1 MRVAL
6 VHDDLVQ
13 WGGAEKV
20 LVALTEV
27 FPDAPIFTSV
37 FDRNNQLI
45 TSKFSNKKIITSFI
59 QKIPGWRS
67 LYRPLLPL
75 YPLAFEQFD
84 FTEYDLV
91 ISQTTKFAKA
101 IITKPETKHI
111 CIIHTPPRFLWHL
124 PSDKN
129 PFWLQPF
136 LSYLRVFDQIVSK
149 RVDHFIAGSY
159 NCQER
164 LKKFYKTDSF
174 VLQPFVDVKF
184 LEMATPFDGGYYLMV
199 ARLNEYKNAELVI
212 KTFNQNKFPL
222 KIVGSGPQLGRLKRM
237 VKGNVQFYEK
247 IAEPTLASFFA
258 GCKGLI
264 VAAEEDFGMSALEA
278 QLFGKG
284 VIAYG
289 YGGSKETVIS
299 GKTGVYFKEQ
309 TMDSLQNAIDLYE
322 TLVIDPATC
331 QKQAESFS
339 LAKFKSNL
347 KNIVERISNTT
358 NVK

>member
-1 MRVAL
+1 MKVAL

-20 LVALTEV
+20 LSVLAEI
-27 FPDAPIFTSV
+27 FPEAPIYTSV
-37 FDRNNQLI
+37 FDQNNPLI
-45 TSKFSNKKIITSFI
+45 KEKFKNKQIITSFI

-67 LYRPLLPL
+67 FYRPLLPL
-75 YPLAFEQFD
+75 YPIAFEQFD
-84 FTEYDLV
+84 FTNYDLV

-101 IITKPETKHI
+101 IITKPETTHV

-124 PSDKN
+124 PADKT
-129 PFWLQPF
+129 PFWMQPL
-136 LSYLRVFDQIVSK
+136 LSYLRVYDQVSSR

-164 LKKFYKTDSF
+164 LQKIYHLDSD
-174 VLQPFVDVKF
+174 VLQPFVDSKLSKMVSS
-184 LEMATPFDGGYYLMV
+184 FDGGYYLMV
-199 ARLNEYKNAELVI
+199 ARLNEYKNGELVV
-212 KTFNQNKFPL
+212 KTFNHNKLPL
-222 KIVGSGPQLGRLKRM
+222 KIVGSGPQSGKLQRIAKSNIQFFE
-237 VKGNVQFYEK
+237 NVSDS
-247 IAEPTLASFFA
+247 ALASFLS

-289 YGGSKETVIS
+289 QGGSKETVLD
-299 GKTGVYFKEQ
+299 GKTGVYFMNQ
-309 TMDSLQNAIDLYE
+309 TTESLQGAIDTFENSDINPLN
-322 TLVIDPATC
+322 C
-331 QKQAESFS
+331 KKQAESFS

-347 KNIVERISNTT
+347 KNILEDIMKEGR
-358 NVK
+358 